1 MKNVIISIVFCL
13 FINITMAQF
22 PSFRASEKSYSPLTV
37 NDADL
42 VKFGDSVSA
51 NRVVITIYK
60 EDLNIFLKEKIDPS
74 LDFDLL
80 QKTDLSTFQKKMAV
94 NRKRLDTAQI
104 ALYDV
109 IKENIEDK
117 DGLILNLKSIDYDN
131 ATLDDFINMHF
142 IAESVPAS
150 QDRFPLFKV
159 KYHQALK
166 QLDAVRK
173 KKRALLDNQEFIEA
187 ERLTIIEKKFQISA
201 DTLKT
206 LFHDARDSTNIKYN
220 IFKENQID
228 PVQHIYA
235 RDHGKLYFVNESALQ
250 FNTDAAVV
258 NTEFAATFF
267 GPLRVNF
274 GTVLSTGSN
283 DEVAVI
289 DPTTPIVEEVKVSEE
304 SKQRLITG
312 GGNTYLG
319 LELPFLYYSSH
330 RFTFFGY
337 MRGRMSLE
345 LDDFSDDVDTSSVVF
360 SSTGHVV
367 LAINSDDRAFNF
379 YVQASYGSYTGAS
392 AFRERLGVEEKV
404 FDFGFITAG
413 VTIKDSMRISVN
425 FKPISSQNQLRDG
438 KFTLG
443 IQFLPNLFK
452 T

>member
-1 MKNVIISIVFCL
+1 
-13 FINITMAQF
+13 MAQF

-60 EDLNIFLKEKIDPS
+60 EDLDIFLKEKIDPS

-80 QKTDLSTFQKKMAV
+80 QQTDLITFQNKIA
-94 NRKRLDTAQI
+94 TANDKTLSADQI
-104 ALYDV
+104 ALYNV
-109 IKENIEDK
+109 IQENVEDL
-117 DGLILNLKSIDYDN
+117 DGHILNIKSIDYDN

-150 QDRFPLFKV
+150 QGHFPLFKV

-166 QLDAVRK
+166 QLNAVSD
-173 KKRALLDNQEFIEA
+173 KKRVLLENEKFIEA
-187 ERLTIIEKKFQISA
+187 ERLTIIEEKLQIRA
-201 DTLKT
+201 NTLKT
-206 LFHDARDSTNIKYN
+206 KFQDARDSTNINYN

-235 RDHGKLYFVNESALQ
+235 KDNGELYFVNESALQ

-283 DEVAVI
+283 DEVAVM

-319 LELPFLYYSSH
+319 LELPLLYYSSH

-345 LDDFSDDVDTSSVVF
+345 LDDFSDDVDTSSGVL
-360 SSTGHVV
+360 SSTGHMV

-379 YVQASYGSYTGAS
+379 YVQASYGAYTGAS

-404 FDFGFITAG
+404 FDFGLITAG

-425 FKPISSQNQLRDG
+425 LKPISSQNQLTDG

-452 T
+452 I